1 MSNPAKSL
9 PNDPA
14 ELKAMIAALQAE
26 NAQIAAENAKMSAT
40 LRAHDQLVQTLRL
53 RIAKLQKLAFGKSSE
68 KVERE
73 IEQLELALEDLLVAV
88 AEKDGSPI
96 DEGLDEPAP
105 EEASAP
111 VLRRRPRVSD
121 ATPRERRELDPGAC
135 CPDCGGDLRV
145 VGEDVSELLDMIA
158 AQMKVIQIAR
168 IKKSC
173 RRCERMA
180 QEPAPSRP
188 IPGSMAG
195 PNLLAHVL
203 VSKFDDHLPLYR
215 QHEIFERMGAD
226 IPESTLV
233 GWCGR
238 AMKTLS
244 PLIERIDADILSSDL
259 LHADDTPIRVLDRS
273 RRDKGLGKGVKQ
285 GRVWAYV
292 RDQRPW
298 AGAAP
303 PGAVYRFA
311 PNWKE
316 EHVLSHLAD
325 ARGIL
330 QADGYKGYAK
340 LYEPQSNGPPRLREA
355 ACWAHLRRD
364 FHDFWIST
372 KSEIAREAL
381 DRIGELYDIERD
393 INGQAAEARLAA
405 RQRLSQP
412 RVEAFFD
419 WSEQQLM
426 RIPGKS
432 DLAKAFRYGLSRRDA
447 FSLFLTDGR
456 VAIDNNPAERAL
468 RPIGIG
474 RKNWLFAG
482 ADTGAETLA
491 RAMTIIETAKLNG
504 LDPQAYLADVL
515 DRIHDHKINKLDELL
530 PWNWKA
536 LHPEASSQGPINR
549 GANGLVTLKVQIAI
563 EIVGKFQS
571 RF

>member
-1 MSNPAKSL
+1 MGRTTFAGGVKYLPDMSCLYGLSVRPMVIGRMLNIVENL
-9 PNDPA
+9 PDDPA
-14 ELKAMIAALQAE
+14 LLKAMITTLQ
-26 NAQIAAENAKMSAT
+26 AENAKMSAT
-40 LRAHDQLVQTLRL
+40 LRVHDQLVQALRL

-68 KVERE
+68 KIERE

-88 AEKDGSPI
+88 AEEDDVLI
-96 DEGLDEPAP
+96 DEGQDEPAP
-105 EEASAP
+105 KEMSAP
-111 VLRRRPRVSD
+111 TLRRRPRVSD
-121 ATPRERRELDPGAC
+121 ATPRERRELDPGTC

-145 VGEDVSELLDMIA
+145 AGEDVSELLDMIA

-173 RRCERMA
+173 RRCEKMV

-195 PNLLAHVL
+195 PNLLAHIL

-238 AMKTLS
+238 AVKTLQ
-244 PLIERIDADILSSDL
+244 PLIERIEADIMGSDL

-273 RRDKGLGKGVKQ
+273 LRNKGLGKGVKK
-285 GRVWAYV
+285 GRIWAYV

-298 AGAAP
+298 AGSAP
-303 PGAVYRFA
+303 PGAVYYFA
-311 PNWKE
+311 PDWKE
-316 EHVLSHLAD
+316 EHVLRHLSKGS
-325 ARGIL
+325 GIL

-340 LYEPQSNGPPRLREA
+340 LYAPEADGITRFREA

-364 FHDFWIST
+364 FHDVWTST
-372 KSEIAREAL
+372 KSGIAREAL
-381 DRIGELYDIERD
+381 DRIGALYDIERD
-393 INGQAAEARLAA
+393 ITGQPADVRLAA
-405 RQRLSQP
+405 RKKLSKP
-412 RVEAFFD
+412 KADAFFA
-419 WSEQQLM
+419 WSGQQLL

-432 DLAKAFRYGLSRRDA
+432 DLAKAFRYGLTRQTP
-447 FSLFLTDGR
+447 FCLFLEDGR

-491 RAMTIIETAKLNG
+491 RAMTIIETAKLSG
-504 LDPQAYLADVL
+504 LNPQAYLADIL
-515 DRIHDHKINKLDELL
+515 DRIHDHMNNRLDELL
-530 PWNWKA
+530 PWNWVPVATTQSKA
-536 LHPEASSQGPINR
+536 A
-549 GANGLVTLKVQIAI
+549 
-563 EIVGKFQS
+563 
-571 RF
+571 

>member
-1 MSNPAKSL
+1 MVVGRMSNHVVNL
-9 PNDPA
+9 PDDPA
-14 ELKAMIAALQAE
+14 VLKAMIAALQAE
-26 NAQIAAENAKMSAT
+26 NAKISAT
-40 LRAHDQLVQTLRL
+40 LRVHDQLVQALRL
-53 RIAKLQKLAFGKSSE
+53 RIAKLQKLAFGKTSE
-68 KVERE
+68 KIERE

-88 AEKDGSPI
+88 AEGDDDLI
-96 DEGLDEPAP
+96 DEGQNEPAP
-105 EEASAP
+105 DETAVP
-111 VLRRRPRVSD
+111 KLRRRPRVSD
-121 ATPRERRELDPGAC
+121 ATPRERRELDPGTC

-173 RRCERMA
+173 RRCEKMV

-195 PNLLAHVL
+195 PNLLAHIL

-215 QHEIFERMGAD
+215 QHEIFARMGAD

-238 AMKTLS
+238 AMKTLQ
-244 PLIERIDADILSSDL
+244 PLIERIEADIMGSDL

-273 RRDKGLGKGVKQ
+273 LRDKGLGKGVKR
-285 GRVWAYV
+285 GRIWAYV

-298 AGAAP
+298 AGSAP
-303 PGAVYRFA
+303 PGAIYYFA
-311 PNWKE
+311 PDWKE
-316 EHVLSHLAD
+316 EHVLRHLSEG
-325 ARGIL
+325 RGIL

-340 LYEPQSNGPPRLREA
+340 LYAPEPDGTTRFREA

-364 FHDFWIST
+364 FHDVWAST

-381 DRIGELYDIERD
+381 DRIGAFYDIERD
-393 INGQAAEARLAA
+393 IAGQPADLRLAA
-405 RQRLSQP
+405 RQKLSKP
-412 RVEAFFD
+412 KVEAFLA
-419 WSEQQLM
+419 WSEQQLL
-426 RIPGKS
+426 RIPGKG
-432 DLAKAFRYGLSRRDA
+432 DLAKAFRYGLSRQTP
-447 FSLFLTDGR
+447 FCLFLEDGR

-491 RAMTIIETAKLNG
+491 RAMTIVETAKLNG
-504 LDPQAYLADVL
+504 LNPQAYLADIL
-515 DRIHDHKINKLDELL
+515 DRIHDHKINRLDELL
-530 PWNWKA
+530 PWNWVPVGTAQSKA
-536 LHPEASSQGPINR
+536 A
-549 GANGLVTLKVQIAI
+549 
-563 EIVGKFQS
+563 
-571 RF
+571 